1 MPWEQQHRR
10 AASSKGSQSE
20 VQDDMQVAARAQ
32 RASVQ
37 TSEVQRYI
45 DYDARHGA
53 RYMSST
59 SDQIDEDDW

>member
-1 MPWEQQHRR
+1 MSR
-10 AASSKGSQSE
+10 GSQAD
-20 VQDDMQVAARAQ
+20 VYDGMQVAARAQ

-53 RYMSST
+53 RYTGSNAN
-59 SDQIDEDDW
+59 QIDEDDW